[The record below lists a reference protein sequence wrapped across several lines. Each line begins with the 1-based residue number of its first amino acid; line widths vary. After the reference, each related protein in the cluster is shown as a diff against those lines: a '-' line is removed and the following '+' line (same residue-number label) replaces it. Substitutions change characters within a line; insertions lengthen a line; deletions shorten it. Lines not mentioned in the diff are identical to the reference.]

1 MAGDGLCR
9 RRRDGRAEGGQDAAG
24 PVRVRGAVEMG
35 DEDRKREEAVAMAP
49 LLVVVAR
56 GRGGARG
63 GTEEIRV
70 SELSGDG
77 DAMAAPQL
85 GGFC

>member
-1 MAGDGLCR
+1 
-9 RRRDGRAEGGQDAAG
+9 
-24 PVRVRGAVEMG
+24 
-35 DEDRKREEAVAMAP
+35 MAP